1 MRPSVFLLLIALTG
15 CANDRAKNIILFLAD
30 AGGTSTIHAASV
42 HGYGDTR
49 KLYIQSMPHI
59 GLMDTSTASQ
69 WVSDSAA
76 GMTAIVTGRKTHNG
90 VISQDDTAVRGKTDG
105 APLKTILEY
114 AEEQGLA
121 TGIITNRPVHDA
133 TPAACY
139 AQAND
144 RRATATILRGFRD
157 LRCCDG
163 VDILIGAGR
172 KTALEA
178 TTGEGIDFLAELAR
192 KHYGVFDSWAAA
204 GAGAARMVVLMDSGD
219 FELAPV
225 LERTVELLSANPKG
239 YFLMVEWDA
248 HTSQKNPAPGLD
260 NLVEFDRA
268 IRQISGQVNKNE
280 TLLLFTADHS
290 FDIRMVTGRRGEPL
304 VKPAVEGEATEGK
317 PALVIDGSHSGEEV
331 LITAEGPGADKVRGY
346 LDNTDAFRIMMAAYG
361 WTPRD

>member
-1 MRPSVFLLLIALTG
+1 MYRLVLLFLFVFGA
-15 CANDRAKNIILFLAD
+15 CAADRARNVILFLAD
-30 AGGTSTIHAASV
+30 AGGIPTIHAASI

-49 KLYIQSMPHI
+49 KLYVQSMPHI
-59 GLMDTSTASQ
+59 GLMDTSSASQ

-90 VISQDDTAVRGKTDG
+90 VLSQDGTAVRGKSDG

-114 AEEQGLA
+114 AEERGLS

-144 RRATATILRGFRD
+144 RRAAAAILRAFLNPRFG
-157 LRCCDG
+157 DG

-172 KTALEA
+172 KQALEA
-178 TTGEGIDFLAELAR
+178 TSADGIDFLAELAR
-192 KHYGVFDSWAAA
+192 KNYSVFDSWEAA
-204 GAGAARMVVLMDSGD
+204 GSGAARMVVLMDSTN
-219 FELAPV
+219 FQLAPV
-225 LERTVELLSANPKG
+225 LKRTVELLSRNPKG

-248 HTSQKNPAPGLD
+248 HTSQKDPADGLD

-268 IRQISGQVNKNE
+268 IRQTAAQVNRNE

-290 FDIRMVTGRRGEPL
+290 FDLRLVGGRRGEPL
-304 VKPAVEGEATEGK
+304 LKSQAGSGNGK
-317 PALVIDGSHSGEEV
+317 PPLLIDGSHSGEEV
-331 LITAEGPGADKVRGY
+331 LIAAEGPGADKVRGY
-346 LDNTDAFRIMMAAYG
+346 LDNTDAFRIMMSAYG
-361 WTPRD
+361 WKPGP